1 MGGSTTFVL
10 SVTTAMS
17 CTLKK
22 FRLDKGDLEIHLSDF
37 RGAKDSMENYTSA
50 TSFEAHVKICHKM
63 RLNEFPKVL

>member
-1 MGGSTTFVL
+1 
-10 SVTTAMS
+10 MS

-22 FRLDKGDLEIHLSDF
+22 FRLDKGDSEIHLSDF
-37 RGAKDSMENYTSA
+37 SGAKDSMENYTSA